1 MAQEYNAILPGGST
15 NILQDNID
23 SRKNEEALRSGFS
36 GSAFP
41 TSPVPVAGQRCYR
54 EDLKKE
60 YIFNGESWVE
70 VASSGAIAQEVTLAR
85 GTHTK
90 LQDRLGVSMNPDGT
104 LKTPAT
110 ANVDEFKVS
119 GFTPTYISTNSFSVP
134 GDMRAIFTENRR
146 LKVTQGAETI
156 YTAVVSAS
164 YDDVSDKT
172 TIVIDNITITNKI
185 AAVDFSLVQYGL
197 PANLDAGTLNGKSDT
212 AFQEVA
218 EKDQPGGYAG
228 LDNNGAINSKI
239 RSTVISD
246 FNDAT
251 VGGHYYWGSNTINAP
266 VPGAGGTALVIDRRT
281 SGGGVYQQAADW
293 YGVPYV
299 RAYAGGT
306 WKEWKRIDAATWG
319 SISGTLSDQTDLQT
333 ALNGKVDTSPS
344 MTGSATLNGTTNNTV
359 QLTNIVT
366 TLGLEVGDVIRIQ
379 YSGYNKLHTVES
391 ITNNN
396 LIVVNYEHAGNRG
409 NGSLK
414 LANTTATVTITRI
427 AKWYNAPIGL
437 GQAWVDVTGSRAKSV
452 TYTNST
458 GKPILVHVQKSPA
471 SITPLT
477 LTVGSLVVSRFDG
490 YGAETQAAVTAIVPH
505 GSTYIV
511 GGTGKI
517 TYWVELR

>member
-1 MAQEYNAILPGGST
+1 MAQEYNEILPGGST

-23 SRKNEEALRSGFS
+23 SRKNDEALRSGFS

-119 GFTPTYISTNSFSVP
+119 GLTPTYISTNSFSVP

-146 LKVTQGAETI
+146 LKITQGAETI

-172 TIVIDNITITNKI
+172 TIVTDNITITNEI
-185 AAVDFSLVQYGL
+185 AAVDYSLVQYGL

-228 LDNNGAINSKI
+228 LDNNGALNSKI
-239 RSTVISD
+239 KSTSLLD
-246 FNDAT
+246 FNTAT
-251 VGGHYYWGSNTINAP
+251 IGGFYYWGSTTLNAP
-266 VPGAGGTALVIDRRT
+266 VLGIGGTALVIDRDYYSSITQIAIPWSLTHLYIRRSENT
-281 SGGGVYQQAADW
+281 SNTEWSDWESITVKILGTVSQVGGVPTGAIIESGSNDNGW
-293 YGVPYV
+293 YV
-299 RAYAGGT
+299 RFCDGTQICGTIIRQAPAGNTTVLSVWTFPAEFYILSGDDDP
-306 WKEWKRIDAATWG
+306 WSQI
-319 SISGTLSDQTDLQT
+319 SI
-333 ALNGKVDTSPS
+333 
-344 MTGSATLNGTTNNTV
+344 SATLGGTDDVATRLCKVGLLVSSLDPVTSTHCKVYHYNGYTSP
-359 QLTNIVT
+359 I
-366 TLGLEVGDVIRIQ
+366 
-379 YSGYNKLHTVES
+379 S
-391 ITNNN
+391 I
-396 LIVVNYEHAGNRG
+396 AA
-409 NGSLK
+409 SL
-414 LANTTATVTITRI
+414 
-427 AKWYNAPIGL
+427 
-437 GQAWVDVTGSRAKSV
+437 
-452 TYTNST
+452 
-458 GKPILVHVQKSPA
+458 
-471 SITPLT
+471 
-477 LTVGSLVVSRFDG
+477 
-490 YGAETQAAVTAIVPH
+490 TAI
-505 GSTYIV
+505 GRWY
-511 GGTGKI
+511 
-517 TYWVELR
+517 